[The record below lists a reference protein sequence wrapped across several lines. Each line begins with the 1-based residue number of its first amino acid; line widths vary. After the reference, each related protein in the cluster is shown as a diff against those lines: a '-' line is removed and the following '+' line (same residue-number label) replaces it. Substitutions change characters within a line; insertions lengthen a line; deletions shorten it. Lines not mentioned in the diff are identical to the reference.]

1 MDVSTK
7 AEAGD
12 VVMARVARLEKELAE
27 VKEGVAVKNSN
38 GRYVPFK
45 ALRNGTVAVSD
56 ISSGLWCELK
66 VEYNHLHWKLK
77 GTQEWSKM
85 ASVGNRV
92 VLQTPEMTEGKA
104 IHAAKDLEVHSR
116 TTLVM
121 ETREDEW
128 AMRLFN
134 TYIQLLLVKEGR
146 TEREIPVLGDPFSS
160 GLLLSGVI
168 DQLQYS
174 PKEKLLTLLDFKTRV
189 KKCLPSRAQKAAT
202 ALQLMLYKSLLDQMT
217 TGFFQV
223 HQLRDLDL
231 DFNMPLSSG
240 PVDHILNSGLGSL
253 LFRDEGWTTFG
264 GFAKSVCLLIA
275 GLDLPLVGPM
285 LVHYIHQGSMET
297 IGVEPV
303 EYDEDEMRRHL
314 EHSLAFWKG
323 TRLSQGVEVEEAW
336 KCKTCQFRDV
346 CVWRLR
352 RCCRVA
358 STPLCDVTST
368 PLCDVNHVTNTPLC
382 DVTSTPLCDANHVTS
397 TPLYDVNHVTS
408 TPLCDANHV
417 TSTPLCDA
425 NHVTSTPLCD
435 VNHVTSTPLCDV
447 KHVTSTPLCDVN
459 HVTSTPLCDMRE
471 CKRDFSPVSIPD
483 VKDDILDE
491 LFK

>member
-1 MDVSTK
+1 MEVTSN
-7 AEAGD
+7 AE
-12 VVMARVARLEKELAE
+12 VEHEVIARLARLEKELAE
-27 VKEGVAVKNSN
+27 VKEAVTVKNSN

-45 ALRNGTVAVSD
+45 TLRNGTVAVSD

-66 VEYNHLHWKLK
+66 VEYNHLHWKLEK
-77 GTQEWSKM
+77 TQEWSKM
-85 ASVGNRV
+85 ASIGNEV
-92 VLQTPEMTEGKA
+92 VLQTPEMKEGKA
-104 IHAAKDLEVHSR
+104 IHAAKELEVHSR

-134 TYIQLLLVKEGR
+134 TYIQLLSVKEGR
-146 TEREIPVLGDPFSS
+146 TEREIPVLGDPFST

-174 PKEKLLTLLDFKTRV
+174 PKDKCLTLLDFKTRV
-189 KKCLPSRAQKAAT
+189 KKCLPSRGQKAAT

-240 PVDHILNSGLGSL
+240 PVDHVLNSGLGSL
-253 LFRDEGWTTFG
+253 LFSDEGWTTFG
-264 GFAKSVCLLIA
+264 GFAKSLCLLIA
-275 GLDLPLVGPM
+275 GLDMPLVGSM

-303 EYDEDEMRRHL
+303 EYDEDQMRSCL
-314 EHSLAFWKG
+314 DHSLAFWKG
-323 TRLSQGVEVEEAW
+323 ERLSQGVEVEEAW
-336 KCKTCQFRDV
+336 KCKTCQFHDV

-352 RCCRVA
+352 RCCRVTSA
-358 STPLCDVTST
+358 PVCAARDCNSTCSSL
-368 PLCDVNHVTNTPLC
+368 
-382 DVTSTPLCDANHVTS
+382 
-397 TPLYDVNHVTS
+397 
-408 TPLCDANHV
+408 
-417 TSTPLCDA
+417 
-425 NHVTSTPLCD
+425 
-435 VNHVTSTPLCDV
+435 
-447 KHVTSTPLCDVN
+447 
-459 HVTSTPLCDMRE
+459 
-471 CKRDFSPVSIPD
+471 PVSASD

-491 LFK
+491 LFQ